1 MGNGGTTHYLLK
13 GQWQTMYLRKSEKW
27 KITFLSLIR
36 LSCQT
41 FMGQTENKGRGVRL
55 LTQWSAAAVTG
66 YRLGR
71 VPKKNQA
78 LCLQELLI
86 SELPRGPFKRATD
99 YVWPFFV
106 CGFVCVWMLEPIS
119 ITKKV
124 HYKSFHCNT
133 RFPLLEKGKFDTLP
147 FTGCRQ
153 SSNAGVLLLINSGIY
168 DFDIMMSI
176 MSSYDCHKTLSL

>member
-13 GQWQTMYLRKSEKW
+13 EQWQTMYLRKSEKW

-41 FMGQTENKGRGVRL
+41 FMGQTENKGRGIRL

-71 VPKKNQA
+71 VPKENQA

-99 YVWPFFV
+99 YVSPCFV
-106 CGFVCVWMLEPIS
+106 CGFVCIIWMLEPIS
-119 ITKKV
+119 ITKKSALQEFSLQ
-124 HYKSFHCNT
+124 YQISII
-133 RFPLLEKGKFDTLP
+133 GKRKNWHLVIHWLQAKFKCWSIAFNQLRHIWFWHHD
-147 FTGCRQ
+147 
-153 SSNAGVLLLINSGIY
+153 V
-168 DFDIMMSI
+168 I
-176 MSSYDCHKTLSL
+176 MSLYDCMS